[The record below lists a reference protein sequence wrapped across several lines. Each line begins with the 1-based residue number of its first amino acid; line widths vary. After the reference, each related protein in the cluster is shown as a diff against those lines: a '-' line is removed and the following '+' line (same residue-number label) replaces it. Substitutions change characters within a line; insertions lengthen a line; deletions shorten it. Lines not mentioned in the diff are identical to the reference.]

1 MSTRGLPSTYVAKDF
16 RFRTKCLA
24 GFFRSGEECLPCD
37 RNTFRLASDPE
48 TQCTRCSSIAT
59 LDERMETLLP
69 AATSH
74 DACVCPS
81 GTFERGYELGCA
93 RCPIASAMWRSARG
107 SVVRAPLRR

>member
-59 LDERMETLLP
+59 LDERMETILP
-69 AATSH
+69 AATSQ

-81 GTFERGYELGCA
+81 STFERGYALGCA
-93 RCPIASAMWRSARG
+93 RCPIASAARPACG
-107 SVVRAPLRR
+107 ASRARR